1 MKIEISD
8 KWLPTDKNIHI
19 MTNFTDRREA
29 LEVRNNFGKLIKN
42 ETYLNKTEDQ
52 YLSGDNVIYNQ
63 TEKREFYMVFNG
75 KNLANGNHNL
85 TVTSIKG
92 KLVVEETVKL
102 NKT

>member
-42 ETYLNKTEDQ
+42 ETYLNKTED
-52 YLSGDNVIYNQ
+52 
-63 TEKREFYMVFNG
+63 
-75 KNLANGNHNL
+75 
-85 TVTSIKG
+85 
-92 KLVVEETVKL
+92 
-102 NKT
+102 